1 MFDLPNSCL
10 VDKFIP
16 KKIFYEKLGISN
28 NLKNEFINLVEKI
41 VWKYKLS
48 SDTLGVNKTDSVEEI
63 QIFEIY
69 LKEKIFPKNIIKI
82 ISKGI
87 PYKILFMIKYESDYC
102 YAIKVEDVYFTYWNE
117 DINIDFKGLT
127 LETIY
132 ENIVKKI
139 IKEEN
144 NNNDFEIIIENNSKK
159 NELLKKIEQLKNKIK
174 QEHQFN
180 RKLELNQTLRK
191 LEKELEELE
200 NE

>member
-1 MFDLPNSCL
+1 MFDLPRSSL

-28 NLKNEFINLVEKI
+28 NLKNEFINIVEKI

-48 SDTLGVNKTDSVEEI
+48 EDTLGVNKTDNVEEI

-87 PYKILFMIKYESDYC
+87 PYKILFMIKYENEYC
-102 YAIKVEDVYFTYWNE
+102 YAVRLEDIYFTDWNE
-117 DINIDFKGLT
+117 EIKFNFRGLT

-132 ENIVKKI
+132 ENIVKQI
-139 IKEEN
+139 IKEEDNSN
-144 NNNDFEIIIENNSKK
+144 NFEDIIENKSKK
-159 NELLKKIEQLKNKIK
+159 IELTKKIEQLKNKIRG
-174 QEHQFN
+174 EHQFN
-180 RKLELNQTLRK
+180 RKLELNQILRK
-191 LEKELEELE
+191 LEHELEELE